1 MTATTPGSVDLTVFF
16 PAWNERDSIGDAV
29 GAAHSVLE
37 QMRDRGELGSYEILV
52 VDDGSTDGTA
62 EVLDALRTEVPQL
75 VVHRHET
82 NRGVGPA
89 IRTGLGAAAGTLV
102 FYTDAD
108 LPVDLAELPELL
120 RFQRTSHADVV
131 TGYRRSRRHETP
143 RRRVYGLAYNLLVR
157 LSLGLHV
164 KDVNFAAKLLTAEA
178 LKRLDLRSE
187 SIFID
192 AELLARADRAGLRIV
207 EFPFDYQLRRAG
219 ESSTSSPA
227 QIRAL
232 LSEMRVLV
240 PRIRR
245 SSGAPSGG
253 AAGGTVLVV
262 SAFAEDR
269 PCDVDRGLVL
279 DTIRRRSGAR
289 VEQWYLR
296 PVPHSP
302 PPDGWI
308 VDSLRTWPP
317 ARALSAVGLEPLA
330 ARLRGLR
337 LRARLA
343 RLAPSV
349 VVLDDGV
356 GGRLLSALRRPARV
370 VVRAN
375 EEPPR
380 DEHLEPAFEGEIGAL
395 LVRRGATHPRQAELE
410 RTGQVVHEPA
420 AVVLRHQSEA
430 DADSD
435 SLDAAAADARR
446 DLDLPEDAAIVVGWG
461 EDGWLD
467 GPDLF
472 VRALWALEHRHDVR
486 AHGVWAGLV
495 SRAEINR
502 LEAEAERCGVGERF
516 HLVPPTDRILV
527 LGDAVFLPY
536 RSDRP
541 GLDDETATAALS
553 GAPVVCFPFAEPVD
567 SAVTVVPHLD
577 VDAAADALAKAM
589 TVDRAGRREDVARR
603 WARSCDDMV
612 DGVLGWNSLSG
623 AR

>member
-1 MTATTPGSVDLTVFF
+1 MNVAAPRSVELTVFF
-16 PAWNERDSIGDAV
+16 PAWNERDTIGTAV
-29 GAAHSVLE
+29 LSAHSVLE
-37 QMRDRGELGSYEILV
+37 QMRDRGELRSYEILV
-52 VDDGSTDGTA
+52 VDDGSTDGTDV
-62 EVLDALRTEVPQL
+62 VLDSMRADVPQL
-75 VVHRHET
+75 VVHRHSV

-89 IRTGLGAAAGTLV
+89 MRTGFEAAAGALV

-108 LPVDLAELPELL
+108 LPVDLGALPELL
-120 RFQRTSHADVV
+120 RFQRSSHADVV

-143 RRRVYGLAYNLLVR
+143 RRRIYGAIYNMLVR
-157 LSLGLHV
+157 LSLGLRV

-178 LKRLDLRSE
+178 LDRLDLRSE

-227 QIRAL
+227 QIWAL
-232 LSEMRVLV
+232 LAEMRVLV
-240 PRIRR
+240 PEIRT
-245 SSGAPSGG
+245 SSMPSDGTG
-253 AAGGTVLVV
+253 HGTVLVV
-262 SAFAEDR
+262 SAFADER

-279 DTIRRRSGAR
+279 DTVRRRSGAR

-296 PVPHSP
+296 AVPHAP

-308 VDSLRTWPP
+308 VDSLRTWMP
-317 ARALSAVGLEPLA
+317 ARVLSAVGLESVA
-330 ARLRGLR
+330 ARLRGLS
-337 LRARLA
+337 LRIRLA
-343 RLAPSV
+343 RLRPAV
-349 VVLDDGV
+349 VVLDDGM
-356 GGRLLSALRRPARV
+356 GGRLLGSFSRRPRV
-370 VVRAN
+370 VVRIN

-380 DEHLEPAFEGEIGAL
+380 DEHLEPVYDGEADAL
-395 LVRRGATHPRQAELE
+395 LIRRGSPPARADAA
-410 RTGQVVHEPA
+410 GDAFVVHEPP

-430 DADSD
+430 DADPLSID
-435 SLDAAAADARR
+435 RAARDARR
-446 DLDLPEDAAIVVGWG
+446 GLDLPEDAPIVVGWG

-472 VRALWALEHRHDVR
+472 VRALWALEHRHGMR
-486 AHGVWAGLV
+486 AHGVWSGLV

-502 LEAEAERCGVGERF
+502 LEAEAERCGVGHRF
-516 HLVPPTDRILV
+516 HLLPPLDGVLM

-567 SAVTVVPHLD
+567 AAVTVVPHLD

-589 TVDRAGRREDVARR
+589 TQDRAERRSEIARR
-603 WARSCDDMV
+603 WARSCEDMV
-612 DGVLGWNSLSG
+612 TGVLGRNYPPRAG
-623 AR
+623 